1 MEVKV
6 YKKKFLNIPCDECN
20 KTVETYK
27 GAWIILPMPMVALRQ
42 ELLLCNDC
50 IRKLIKK
57 MEDINENINRK
68 RNDK

>member
-50 IRKLIKK
+50 IDNFINKLSNY
-57 MEDINENINRK
+57 NEV
-68 RNDK
+68 D